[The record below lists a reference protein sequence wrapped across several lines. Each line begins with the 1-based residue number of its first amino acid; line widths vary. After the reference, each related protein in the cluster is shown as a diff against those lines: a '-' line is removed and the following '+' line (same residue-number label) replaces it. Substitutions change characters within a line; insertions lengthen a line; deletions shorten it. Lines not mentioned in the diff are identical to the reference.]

1 MRFRSRLFI
10 LIGVV
15 ILGLGIMKPLV
26 QAGYKTLQTVEVFPG
41 GGAQQKC
48 VRECESEP
56 LTFWWSNLFKKKEP
70 PKEKI
75 IYGYDTDQRG
85 KGDGNGWEVKFIS
98 LGFHSASKGK
108 DEEGGGSF
116 PYWLIAAGLAGLI
129 GLILIVRRL
138 RKRQKWDK
146 TQDESKP
153 RPIGTKK
160 IFQETKREE
169 ELPPLPVEQV
179 RQQVVLFNRQLPQ
192 KLKRRETESFREWF
206 ERIGFHPSLELQ
218 RLYETVRYDPN
229 QSTDVTATVLVDIEN
244 DFSKY
249 LGQLK

>member
-75 IYGYDTDQRG
+75 IYGYETG
-85 KGDGNGWEVKFIS
+85 EKGESGGTPRKTKFIS
-98 LGFHSASKGK
+98 LGFHPFSKEKG
-108 DEEGGGSF
+108 EEGDSGF
-116 PYWLIAAGLAGLI
+116 PYLLVATGLAGLI

-138 RKRQKWDK
+138 RKRQKRNG
-146 TQDESKP
+146 TFRESQQ
-153 RPIGTKK
+153 RPVGIKK
-160 IFQETKREE
+160 RMRETSMEE

-179 RQQVVLFNRQLPQ
+179 RQQVVLFNRHLPQ

-206 ERIGFHPSLELQ
+206 ARIGFQ
-218 RLYETVRYDPN
+218 
-229 QSTDVTATVLVDIEN
+229 
-244 DFSKY
+244 
-249 LGQLK
+249 

>member
-41 GGAQQKC
+41 GGAQQQC

-56 LTFWWSNLFKKKEP
+56 LTFWWSYLFKKKEP

-85 KGDGNGWEVKFIS
+85 KGDGSGRKVKFIS
-98 LGFHSASKGK
+98 LGFHPFSEGK
-108 DEEGGGSF
+108 DEEGENGF
-116 PYWLIAAGLAGLI
+116 PYLLVATGLAGLVLLFLI
-129 GLILIVRRL
+129 GRRFRKRKKWDSTEDGLIPRSVRIKKRL
-138 RKRQKWDK
+138 
-146 TQDESKP
+146 
-153 RPIGTKK
+153 G
-160 IFQETKREE
+160 ETNPED

-179 RQQVVLFNRQLPQ
+179 RQQVVLFNRQLPP

-206 ERIGFHPSLELQ
+206 ERIGFQPSLELQ

-244 DFSKY
+244 DFSNY